1 MAGISNVRFPRA
13 GGAFHTGA
21 HNVTVSWLSR
31 WSESALPDTRV
42 RLIDHAGPWALAR
55 ADLGGGGPVPALVSR
70 DRILDLSARRETAGA
85 RTVTELLERWEAV
98 LPVLEAVAADPRATW
113 RPLADASLHSPVE
126 PRQVF
131 QAGANYRTH
140 VIDLA
145 AAHHDGSDGRSVEQ
159 VRADAAA
166 AMDARLRQP
175 PFVFTGL
182 PSAICGPYD
191 DVVLPRDG
199 EQPDWELELAAV
211 IGRPSRRL
219 AVSEALDA
227 VAGWVIV
234 NDLTLRDKVFR
245 REAGALGADWLSAKN
260 APTFLPAGPVLVP
273 RPAIPDPGDLRITL
287 RLNGQV
293 MQDESTRDMI
303 FDVPRIV
310 AHCSQVAMLLPG
322 DLVLTGS
329 PAGNGLARGRLLR
342 PGDLM
347 ESAIAGL
354 GSQANRCVAEA

>member
-1 MAGISNVRFPRA
+1 MPA
-13 GGAFHTGA
+13 A
-21 HNVTVSWLSR
+21 H
-31 WSESALPDTRV
+31 AD
-42 RLIDHAGPWALAR
+42 LIDHAGPWALAR
-55 ADLGGGGPVPALVSR
+55 AGLTGGGPVPALVSR
-70 DRILDLSARRETAGA
+70 DRILDLSARPELAGA
-85 RTVTELLERWEAV
+85 RTVSELLEHWEAV
-98 LPVLEAVAADPRATW
+98 LPVLESVAADPKAGW
-113 RPLADASLHSPVE
+113 QPLAGASLHSPVE

-145 AAHHDGSDGRSVEQ
+145 AAHHDGSDGRSTEQ

-166 AMDARLRQP
+166 AMNARLDHP

-182 PSAICGPYD
+182 PSAICGPFD

-199 EQPDWELELAAV
+199 GQPDWELELAAV
-211 IGRPSRRL
+211 IGRRARRV
-219 AVSEALDA
+219 AVAEALDA

-234 NDLTLRDKVFR
+234 NDVTLRDRVFR
-245 REAGALGADWLSAKN
+245 REAGALGADWLAAKN
-260 APTFLPAGPVLVP
+260 APTFLPAGPVIVP
-273 RPAIPDPGDLRITL
+273 RSAIPDPGDLRITL

-303 FDVPRIV
+303 FDVSRII
-310 AHCSQVAMLLPG
+310 AYCSQVATLLPG

-329 PAGNGLARGRLLR
+329 PAGNGLAHGRLLR

>member
-1 MAGISNVRFPRA
+1 M
-13 GGAFHTGA
+13 
-21 HNVTVSWLSR
+21 
-31 WSESALPDTRV
+31 PDLRV
-42 RLIDHAGPWALAR
+42 RLIDHSGPWALAK
-55 ADLGGGGPVPALVSR
+55 ADLGVGGPVPALVAR
-70 DRILDLSARRETAGA
+70 DRVLDLSARAETAGA
-85 RTVTELLERWEAV
+85 RTVTELLERWETV
-98 LPVLEAVAADPRATW
+98 LPALEAIAADPRAAW
-113 RPLADASLHSPVE
+113 RPLAEASLRSPVE
-126 PRQVF
+126 PRQIF

-145 AAHHDGSDGRSVEQ
+145 AAHHDGSDGRSIEQ

-166 AMDARLRQP
+166 AMDARRQQP

-191 DVVLPRDG
+191 DVVLPRDSG
-199 EQPDWELELAAV
+199 QPDWELELAAV
-211 IGRPSRRL
+211 IGRPARRL
-219 AVSEALDA
+219 AAARALDA

-245 REAGALGADWLSAKN
+245 REAGPLGADWLAAKN
-260 APTFLPAGPVLVP
+260 SPTFLPTGPVLVP
-273 RPAIPDPGDLRITL
+273 RSAIPDPGDLRITL

-293 MQDESTRDMI
+293 MQDESTKDMI
-303 FDVPRIV
+303 VDVPRII
-310 AHCSQVAMLLPG
+310 AHCSQVAALLPG

-329 PAGNGLARGRLLR
+329 PAGNGLAHGRLLR

-354 GSQANRCVAEA
+354 GAQANHCVAEA

>member
-1 MAGISNVRFPRA
+1 MPYTHVRA
-13 GGAFHTGA
+13 I
-21 HNVTVSWLSR
+21 
-31 WSESALPDTRV
+31 E
-42 RLIDHAGPWALAR
+42 HAGLWAVAK
-55 ADLGGGGPVPALVSR
+55 ADFGKGGPVPALVSH
-70 DRILDLSARRETAGA
+70 DRILDVSARPETAGA
-85 RTVTELLERWEAV
+85 GTVTELLEHWEAV
-98 LPVLEAVAADPRATW
+98 LPVLEAVAADSRAVW

-145 AAHHDGSDGRSVEQ
+145 VAHHDGGDGRSPGQ
-159 VRADAAA
+159 VRAEAAA
-166 AMDARLRQP
+166 MMDARLLHP

-182 PSAICGPYD
+182 PSAVCGPYD

-211 IGRPSRRL
+211 IGRPTRRA
-219 AVSEALDA
+219 AVTEALDA

-245 REAGALGADWLSAKN
+245 PDAGPLGADWLAAKN
-260 APTFLPAGPVLVP
+260 SPTFLPAGPVLVP
-273 RPAIPDPGDLRITL
+273 RSAIPDPGDLRITL

-293 MQDESTRDMI
+293 MQDESTKDMI
-303 FDVPRIV
+303 FDVSRII
-310 AHCSQVAMLLPG
+310 AHCSQVAALLPG

-329 PAGNGLARGRLLR
+329 PAGNGLAHGRVLR
-342 PGDLM
+342 PGDVM

-354 GSQANRCVAEA
+354 GTQVNHCVAEA

>member
-1 MAGISNVRFPRA
+1 LPA
-13 GGAFHTGA
+13 A
-21 HNVTVSWLSR
+21 H
-31 WSESALPDTRV
+31 AD
-42 RLIDHAGPWALAR
+42 LIDHAGPWALAR
-55 ADLGGGGPVPALVSR
+55 AGLTDGGPVPALVSR
-70 DRILDLSARRETAGA
+70 DRILDLSARPELAGA
-85 RTVTELLERWEAV
+85 RTVSELLERWETV
-98 LPVLEAVAADPRATW
+98 LPVLEAVAADPKAGW
-113 RPLADASLHSPVE
+113 QPLAGASLHSPVE

-145 AAHHDGSDGRSVEQ
+145 VAHHDGSDGRSAGQ

-166 AMDARLRQP
+166 AMDARLSQP

-191 DVVLPRDG
+191 DVVMPRDS

-211 IGRPSRRL
+211 IGRPTRRI
-219 AVSEALDA
+219 AVAEALDA

-234 NDLTLRDKVFR
+234 NDLTLRDKVFL
-245 REAGALGADWLSAKN
+245 AGAGPLGADWLAAKN
-260 APTFLPAGPVLVP
+260 SPTFLPAGPVLVP
-273 RPAIPDPGDLRITL
+273 RTAIPDPGDLRITL

-293 MQDESTRDMI
+293 MQDESTKDMI
-303 FDVPRIV
+303 FGVSRII

-329 PAGNGLARGRLLR
+329 PAGNGLAHGRLLR

-347 ESAIAGL
+347 ESTIAGL
-354 GSQANRCVAEA
+354 GSQANHCVAEA

>member
-1 MAGISNVRFPRA
+1 MP
-13 GGAFHTGA
+13 
-21 HNVTVSWLSR
+21 WLFR
-31 WSESALPDTRV
+31 WSEPPLPAARV
-42 RLIDHAGPWALAR
+42 RLIDHAGPWALAK
-55 ADLGGGGPVPALVSR
+55 ADLGNGDPVPALVSR
-70 DRILDLSARRETAGA
+70 DRILDLSARPETAGA

-98 LPVLEAVAADPRATW
+98 LPVLEAVAADPQAAW

-131 QAGANYRTH
+131 QAGANYRSH

-145 AAHHDGSDGRSVEQ
+145 AAHHDGSDGRSTGQ

-166 AMDARLRQP
+166 AMDARRQHP

-191 DVVLPRDG
+191 DVVLPRDS

-211 IGRPSRRL
+211 IGRRARR
-219 AVSEALDA
+219 VPVTEALDV

-245 REAGALGADWLSAKN
+245 AEAGPLGADWLAAKN
-260 APTFLPAGPVLVP
+260 SPTFLPAGPLLVP
-273 RPAIPDPGDLRITL
+273 RSAIPGPGDLRITL
-287 RLNGQV
+287 RLNGAV
-293 MQDESTRDMI
+293 MQDESTKDMI
-303 FDVPRIV
+303 CGVSQII
-310 AHCSQVAMLLPG
+310 AHCSQVATLLPG

-329 PAGNGLARGRLLR
+329 PAGNGLAHGRLLR

-347 ESAIAGL
+347 ESTIAGL
-354 GSQANRCVAEA
+354 GFQANHCVAEA

>member
-1 MAGISNVRFPRA
+1 M
-13 GGAFHTGA
+13 
-21 HNVTVSWLSR
+21 SWLFR
-31 WSESALPDTRV
+31 WSEPPLPDTRV
-42 RLIDHAGPWALAR
+42 PLIDHAGPWALAK
-55 ADLGGGGPVPALVSR
+55 AGLGNGGPVPVLVSR
-70 DRILDLSARRETAGA
+70 DRVLDLSARPETAGA

-98 LPVLEAVAADPRATW
+98 LPVLEAVAADPEAAW
-113 RPLADASLHSPVE
+113 RPLAGARLHSPVE

-145 AAHHDGSDGRSVEQ
+145 AAHHDGSDGRSTEQ

-166 AMDARLRQP
+166 AMDARLRHP

-182 PSAICGPYD
+182 PSAVCGPYD
-191 DVVLPRDG
+191 DVVLPRDSD
-199 EQPDWELELAAV
+199 QPDWELELAAV
-211 IGRPSRRL
+211 IGRPARRL
-219 AVSEALDA
+219 AVTEALDA

-245 REAGALGADWLSAKN
+245 PEAGPLGADWLAAKN
-260 APTFLPAGPVLVP
+260 SPTFLPTGPVLVP
-273 RPAIPDPGDLRITL
+273 RSAVPDPGDLRITL

-293 MQDESTRDMI
+293 MQDESTKDMI
-303 FDVPRIV
+303 FDVSRII
-310 AHCSQVAMLLPG
+310 AHCSQVATLLPG

-329 PAGNGLARGRLLR
+329 PAGNGLAHGRLLR
-342 PGDLM
+342 PGDVM

-354 GSQANRCVAEA
+354 GAQVNHCVAEA

>member
-1 MAGISNVRFPRA
+1 M
-13 GGAFHTGA
+13 
-21 HNVTVSWLSR
+21 
-31 WSESALPDTRV
+31 PDTHV
-42 RLIDHAGPWALAR
+42 RLIDHAGLWALAK
-55 ADLGGGGPVPALVSR
+55 ADLGNGGPVPALVSR
-70 DRILDLSARRETAGA
+70 DRVLDVSARPETAGA
-85 RTVTELLERWEAV
+85 GTVTELLEHWEAV
-98 LPVLEAVAADPRATW
+98 LPVLAAVAADPRAAW
-113 RPLADASLHSPVE
+113 RPLADASLYSPVE

-145 AAHHDGSDGRSVEQ
+145 VAHHDGGDGRGIEQ

-166 AMDARLRQP
+166 AMDARLSHP

-182 PSAICGPYD
+182 PSAVCGPYD

-211 IGRPSRRL
+211 IGRPTRRVTP
-219 AVSEALDA
+219 AEALAA

-245 REAGALGADWLSAKN
+245 PDAGPLGADWLAAKN
-260 APTFLPAGPVLVP
+260 PPTFLPAGPVLVP
-273 RPAIPDPGDLRITL
+273 RSAVPDPGDLRITL

-293 MQDESTRDMI
+293 MQDESTKDMI
-303 FDVPRIV
+303 FDVSRII
-310 AHCSQVAMLLPG
+310 AHCSQVAALLPG

-329 PAGNGLARGRLLR
+329 PAGNGLAHGRLLR

-354 GSQANRCVAEA
+354 GTQVNHCVAEA